1 MRLYYDF
8 EDVVLEAETEG
19 GRIESLTDGDMQVL
33 YPQIT
38 VNIDGKE
45 KIRGGS
51 HPCVPNFGIDT
62 LYGLPSHGFG
72 RDEKWDLM
80 NKAPSYST
88 LSLEG
93 NGDYKGLK
101 MLLSYEIGEGSLRMN
116 LQLKNAGDTVLPIAP
131 GFHPYFPTTDSYIK
145 VHNLELN
152 ENELMATMFFDGD
165 TIDFETSE
173 MKYSYETK
181 NCNRFAVWSDSKDYV
196 CVEPTL
202 NGPSFSEVV
211 ETPYEL
217 KPEEEFEI
225 DAILR
230 WEKIS

>member
-72 RDEKWDLM
+72 RDEKWDL
-80 NKAPSYST
+80 
-88 LSLEG
+88 
-93 NGDYKGLK
+93 
-101 MLLSYEIGEGSLRMN
+101 
-116 LQLKNAGDTVLPIAP
+116 
-131 GFHPYFPTTDSYIK
+131 
-145 VHNLELN
+145 
-152 ENELMATMFFDGD
+152 
-165 TIDFETSE
+165 
-173 MKYSYETK
+173 
-181 NCNRFAVWSDSKDYV
+181 
-196 CVEPTL
+196 
-202 NGPSFSEVV
+202 
-211 ETPYEL
+211 
-217 KPEEEFEI
+217 
-225 DAILR
+225 
-230 WEKIS
+230 